1 MAFKLNNPP
10 YKDLGVPIYLTDL
23 GDDTLGKANNNQT
36 ILINSRL
43 DPNKRGSVIKHEMVH
58 IDQFRRGDLDYDD
71 KNVYWKGKIYPRS
84 KMKEGNKNLPWEKE
98 AYNTV

>member
-1 MAFKLNNPP
+1 MAFKLTNPP
-10 YKDLGVPIYLTDL
+10 YKDLGVPVYHQDL

-43 DPNKRGSVIKHEMVH
+43 DPSQRGSVIKHEMVH
-58 IDQFRRGDLDYDD
+58 INQFRRGDLDYDH

-84 KMKEGNKNLPWEKE
+84 KMVEGAKNLPWETE
-98 AYNTV
+98 AYNKV

>member
-1 MAFKLNNPP
+1 MAFKLTNPP
-10 YKDLGVPIYLTDL
+10 YKDLGVPVYHQDL

-43 DPNKRGSVIKHEMVH
+43 DPSQRGSVIKHEMVH
-58 IDQFRRGDLDYDD
+58 IDQFRRGDLDYDH

-84 KMKEGNKNLPWEKE
+84 KMVEGAKKFPYKPNG
-98 AYNTV
+98 V

>member
-43 DPNKRGSVIKHEMVH
+43 DPNKRGRVIKHEMVH